1 MIILE
6 TAVFTRQ
13 VLSSKTDEEYRE
25 LQLALV
31 ANPELGVLIPG
42 SGGLRKVRW
51 QAEGRGKRGGYR
63 VIYYWTADPQI
74 IVMLYM
80 FAKNDRADLSA
91 GQTRMLRQVVEQEF
105 KKKPAPRH

>member
-6 TAVFTRQ
+6 TPVFTRQ

-31 ANPELGVLIPG
+31 ANPEVGVLIPG

-63 VIYYWTADPQI
+63 VIYYWTVDPQI

-80 FAKNDRADLSA
+80 FAKNERGDLTAD
-91 GQTRMLRQVVEQEF
+91 QTRMLRQVVEEEF
-105 KKKPAPRH
+105 KKKAAPRH